1 MSKKLT
7 QEEFEKRVYD
17 VTGDEYTVVGEYKT
31 STTKIRM
38 RHNNCSCKEGFYEW
52 DTTPH
57 NFINNGRR
65 CPVEGKQHSV
75 ITIDVIQDRL
85 SKYHPGYV
93 LLSKEYK
100 KSDIPLDI
108 QCDKG
113 HIYHA
118 LLNSITNGLGCV
130 YCANQKAYKGETDLW
145 TTHPEIAKCLKNPSD
160 GYLYMFYTRKEL
172 DFICP
177 NCGQEH
183 HKIPSLFMN
192 KNGSI
197 VCKCGDG
204 FSYPEKYVTSLLEQ
218 LNINYIYQ
226 LSNKHFN
233 WCDKYKYDFYLSNYN
248 LIIEVHGM
256 QHYINCSWGRKD
268 IDVIKNDK
276 IKEQLAISNGIDY
289 LVLDA
294 RYSKPLFIKNNILNS
309 KLNLLFDLNKINWDK
324 CGIDASNS
332 LVIEVAKLWNEGNN
346 NVPKLAEKLG
356 ISDTTVKR
364 YLIQSAELNLTN
376 FDIIKH
382 RKDVNHGAKRKPIRC
397 IETGIIYPSFCA
409 VKNEL
414 GIQLTENKIKQNNFR
429 CGYHWELVSA

>member
-17 VTGDEYTVVGEYKT
+17 ATGDEYTVIGKYIDCH
-31 STTKIRM
+31 TKIRIK
-38 RHNNCSCKEGFYEW
+38 HNHCVCEKGFYEW
-52 DTTPH
+52 DINPSD
-57 NFINNGRR
+57 FINAGHR
-65 CPVEGKQHSV
+65 CPIEGKHKCS
-75 ITIDVIQDRL
+75 ISLETIQKRL
-85 SKYHPGYV
+85 DKFHNDYK
-93 LLSKEYK
+93 LLSTSYIN
-100 KSDIPLDI
+100 SSTPLDVL
-108 QCDKG
+108 CNKN
-113 HIYHA
+113 HIYHPT
-118 LLNSITNGLGCV
+118 LDNITQGAGCI
-130 YCANQKAYKGETDLW
+130 YCSNQKVLKGFNDLW
-145 TTHPEIAKCLKNPSD
+145 TTHPEIAKCLKNPND
-160 GYLYMFYTRKEL
+160 GYLYMFNTHTKL

-183 HKIPSLFMN
+183 HKAPSLFIN
-192 KNGSI
+192 KNGAV

-233 WCDKYKYDFYLSNYN
+233 WCDKYKYDFYLSDYN

-256 QHYINCSWGRKD
+256 QHYKNCSWTRKV
-268 IDVIKNDK
+268 IDVIENDK
-276 IKEQLAISNGIDY
+276 IKEQLAISNGVNYI
-289 LVLDA
+289 VLDA
-294 RYSKPLFIKNNILNS
+294 RYSEPLFIKNNILNS
-309 KLNLLFDLNKINWDK
+309 ELNSLLNLNKVNWDK

-332 LVIEVAKLWNEGNN
+332 LVVEVAKLWNKGNN

-364 YLIQSAELNLTN
+364 YLIQSAELNLTD

-382 RKDVNHGAKRKPIRC
+382 RKEVNHGAKRKSVKC

-414 GIQLTENKIKQNNFR
+414 GIHLTENKIKQNNFR